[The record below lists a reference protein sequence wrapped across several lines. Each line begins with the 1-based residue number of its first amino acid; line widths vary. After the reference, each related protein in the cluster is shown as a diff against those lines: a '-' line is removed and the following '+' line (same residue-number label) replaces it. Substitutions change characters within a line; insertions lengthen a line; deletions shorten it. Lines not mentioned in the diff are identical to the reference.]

1 MSDYQLRIITGS
13 TMKSFKLRS
22 LPNSLF
28 INKTP
33 TRDIFPNFVHFHFH
47 FSLKNLPH
55 ENYFQTSF
63 FTKKI
68 SHMKWYIS
76 KNWSLKLSLI
86 IKKSPHGEFFPTWSS
101 STAAEEFVRQGQ
113 ERRGLWPGGC
123 AGRLSDICY
132 VSLVNNTYMIYDLY
146 VLGSRPFQIS

>member
-1 MSDYQLRIITGS
+1 MDVIVIVIAGSVYFMSDYQLIIITDS

-55 ENYFQTSF
+55 EKYFQTSF

-68 SHMKWYIS
+68 SHMIYYQ
-76 KNWSLKLSLI
+76 KLI
-86 IKKSPHGEFFPTWSS
+86 T
-101 STAAEEFVRQGQ
+101 STF
-113 ERRGLWPGGC
+113 
-123 AGRLSDICY
+123 
-132 VSLVNNTYMIYDLY
+132 TYDN
-146 VLGSRPFQIS
+146 

>member
-1 MSDYQLRIITGS
+1 MSDYQLRIITDS

-55 ENYFQTSF
+55 EKDFQTSL
-63 FTKKI
+63 FTKKNLPHDI
-68 SHMKWYIS
+68 FPKIDHFNFHLTLKNPHMRNLYQPGVVPQQP
-76 KNWSLKLSLI
+76 KNL
-86 IKKSPHGEFFPTWSS
+86 
-101 STAAEEFVRQGQ
+101 
-113 ERRGLWPGGC
+113 
-123 AGRLSDICY
+123 
-132 VSLVNNTYMIYDLY
+132 
-146 VLGSRPFQIS
+146 